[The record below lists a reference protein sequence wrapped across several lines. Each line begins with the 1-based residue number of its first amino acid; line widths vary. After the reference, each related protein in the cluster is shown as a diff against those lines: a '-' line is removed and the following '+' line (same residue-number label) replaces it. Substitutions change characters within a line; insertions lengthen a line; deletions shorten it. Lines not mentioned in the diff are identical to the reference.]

1 MSKASKGS
9 QQRGVAGVVERPRV
23 QEKRIDIPIVDNKEF
38 RWKLK
43 ELTYSRSRSRWMF
56 ILASVH
62 PVRFS
67 A

>member
-9 QQRGVAGVVERPRV
+9 QQRGVAEVVERSRV

-43 ELTYSRSRSRWMF
+43 ELTYSRSRWMF